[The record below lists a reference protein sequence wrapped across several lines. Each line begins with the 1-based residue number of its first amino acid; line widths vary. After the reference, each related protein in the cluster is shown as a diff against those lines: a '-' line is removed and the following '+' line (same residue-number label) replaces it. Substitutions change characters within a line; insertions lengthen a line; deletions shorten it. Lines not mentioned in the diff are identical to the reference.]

1 MRGKRYFRSFV
12 SLLLSAVLLTGLFSS
27 VPVFASNPNEL
38 YRFTFTPSEK
48 ETQESLFVSSSAS
61 EIAWIDG
68 IGAGDNYA
76 LQGKH
81 KSGESYAN
89 ADNAIRLILPE
100 PLPAGY
106 VYDIQVS
113 YYVPSALNQ
122 NKFWMFGLGIVLNGN
137 YTNENYNLPSNSW
150 ASGFLQM
157 DTWRTLSVSTPVL
170 NENITSID
178 FRFWGDNSSN
188 HPDVWYID
196 NIVIKRAEW
205 DLTLPSLAETYKDSF
220 LFGNVISPHQ
230 MDAQTTAM
238 FKHHYNVVT
247 AENNMKPA
255 YLTSGKGQY
264 DFSAADPIVN
274 WAQENGI
281 LLHGHTLVWH
291 SQSASWLTTNPDN
304 TPVTREEARENL
316 KEYIDNVAGYFAGKV
331 ISWDVVNE
339 AFDGG
344 SLPFNNWR
352 DVLRKNSP
360 WYIAYANGADPE
372 KGESGADYIYDAFV
386 FARLADPNAVLEYN
400 DYNET
405 DDWKREAMAQMAEE
419 LNEKWKNDPRNPDPD
434 RKLIEGLGM
443 QSHHFTEHPDVS
455 EVEKTIQRFI
465 KAGVRITVSELDV
478 PVGRYNGPTS
488 PTLTHEQEVE
498 QAIYYAR
505 LFEYYKAYDAHITR
519 VTLWGHADSRS
530 WRGDYSPQLF
540 DRSFAAK
547 EAFYAVLDPSGY
559 LMSKGLT
566 PRPLYDLV
574 VSADKKEITAGEP
587 ASITVSA
594 VANGIENYDVVA
606 YLERNGKKY
615 SGEFRL
621 ANGTGTIE
629 IAEAPEAGQ
638 YRILVDVYDGD
649 TLFASKEIPV
659 QVTENQYEYVE
670 LPFILR
676 NENFAFHE
684 RTDALI
690 IDAGREVD
698 GSSLNISDWSA
709 HVRATRIVD
718 PSYVWYDGPREIIGI
733 YTSKVN
739 DVGQPSDTGRYIVI
753 DFPDVGWG
761 DGGYTNDEGYTFDS
775 QYTITFTGDHIECVD
790 GTKLKPVAFVQ
801 TGVVSPVLDK
811 YKYANYDGLDYSYF
825 YSDVTDRPLPLVVFF
840 HGGGQGNDIYTP
852 IRFSNGG
859 TVWANPE
866 NQAKYPCHVLAPRNA
881 TTPDAMRKVKAVI
894 DQMIAEGKVDPNR
907 IYITGFSMGGGS
919 TWTFLTTF
927 PEVPAAAAPICPAG
941 GPGSVENALKVAYLP
956 IWTFVD
962 DDDFLYTWVL
972 NTFNTYKQYWHDA
985 LLSVLPENRLN
996 SPPYNGWVFDPH
1008 CSWVPVY
1015 NEYIDPE
1022 HPERGMLIDWFFTK
1036 SKIRGI
1042 EEPEINTVAG
1052 VAPVLPETV
1061 TVSVNYN
1068 DRGIVQEERAV
1079 TWDEVD
1085 PQSYSNPGVFTVQG
1099 TIEGC
1104 VEKAVAKITV
1114 SAENAVVLKGN
1125 TQVQPG
1131 EEFTLEVAMENI
1143 TGNIYAEDIIIAYD
1157 DELFTL
1163 LDVEA
1168 EEGVQIIIPDE
1179 NTEPVPGILRV
1190 IAFNP
1195 DGLTG
1200 NETLLKL
1207 KFKAQEAAGQSGE
1220 ITVSKAELGIA
1231 PEGTVIRAYGGKL
1244 LVAVSGIPVTGV
1256 RLNKTSLR
1264 FTAIGQSETLIAT
1277 VEPEN
1282 ATNKNVFWS
1291 TSNPGVAVVDNGV
1304 VTAVG
1309 EGTAVITVT
1318 TEDGGKTASCT
1329 VTVSVDSGGGGPVP
1343 VQSVRL
1349 DKDSLYLT
1357 RAGQSVQLT
1366 ATVEPA
1372 NATNKKVTW
1381 TSSNP
1386 DVAVV
1391 ENGVVTAVG
1400 NGEAIITVTT
1410 EDGGKT
1416 ATCNVTVLIGDLNGN
1431 NSVDIGDLA
1440 IAAYYYNTDSS
1451 DDNWPQAQT
1460 ADVNNDGIV
1469 DILDLAIIARSIV
1482 N

>member
-1 MRGKRYFRSFV
+1 MYKKRCFKSIISV
-12 SLLLSAVLLTGLFSS
+12 CLAAVLLAGLFAS
-27 VPVFASNPNEL
+27 VPAFASNEL
-38 YRFTFTPSEK
+38 YRFNFTPAEK
-48 ETQESLFVSSSAS
+48 AEQESLFVSSDAS
-61 EIAWIDG
+61 ETEWVSG
-68 IGAGDNYA
+68 IGFGDDYA
-76 LQGKH
+76 LQVKHTEGK
-81 KSGESYAN
+81 SYAN

-100 PLPAGY
+100 PLPAGS

-113 YYVPSALNQ
+113 YYVPSGSNQ
-122 NKFWMFGLGIVLNGN
+122 NKSPWMWGLGIVLNGSYSN
-137 YTNENYNLPSNSW
+137 TDYNLPSNPWS
-150 ASGFLQM
+150 SGFLQM
-157 DTWRTLSVSTPVL
+157 DTWKTLSVSTPVL
-170 NENITSID
+170 SEEITSID
-178 FRFWGDNSSN
+178 FRFWGDNSTN

-196 NIVIKRAEW
+196 NIIIKRAEW
-205 DLTLPSLAETYKDSF
+205 DLSLPSLAETYKDSF
-220 LFGNVISPHQ
+220 LFGNIISPHQ
-230 MDAQTTAM
+230 MDNQTTEM

-247 AENNMKPA
+247 AENNMKPM
-255 YLTSGKGQY
+255 YLTSEKGKY
-264 DFSAADPIVN
+264 DFSAAEPIVS
-274 WAQENGI
+274 WARENGL

-291 SQSASWLTTNPDN
+291 SQSAGWLTNNPDN
-304 TPVTREEARENL
+304 TPVTREQARENL
-316 KEYIDNVAGYFAGKV
+316 KEYIDNVAGYFRGKV

-344 SLPFNNWR
+344 SLPFDNWR

-386 FARLADPNAVLEYN
+386 FARLADPNAILEYN

-419 LNEKWKNDPRNPDPD
+419 LNEKWKNDPRNTDPD

-465 KAGVRITVSELDV
+465 KAGVHITVSELDV
-478 PVGRYNGPTS
+478 PVGHYNGPAS
-488 PTLTHEQEVE
+488 PTLTPGQEVE

-540 DRSFAAK
+540 DRSFAPK

-559 LMSKGLT
+559 LKSKGLE
-566 PRPLYDLV
+566 PRPLHDLV
-574 VSADKKEITAGEP
+574 VSADKREISAGKP
-587 ASITVSA
+587 ASISVCA
-594 VANGIENYDVVA
+594 VAEGIENYDVIA
-606 YLERNGKKY
+606 CLEKDGKKY
-615 SGEFRL
+615 SDDFRL
-621 ANGTGTIE
+621 ANGTGTVE
-629 IAEAPEAGQ
+629 VTGVTEAGE
-638 YRILVDVYDGD
+638 YRILVDVYDGE
-649 TLFASKEIPV
+649 TLFASKAVPV
-659 QVTENQYEYVE
+659 TVSKDEYEYAE

-690 IDAGREVD
+690 IDAGKEVD
-698 GSSLNISDWSA
+698 GSTLNVSDWSA

-718 PSYVWYDGPREIIGI
+718 PSYVWYDGPREITGI

-775 QYTITFTGDHIECVD
+775 QYTITFSGSHIECTD
-790 GTKLKPVAFVQ
+790 GIGIKPTGFVQ

-811 YKYANYDGLDYSYF
+811 YKYANYNGLDYSYF
-825 YSDVTDRPLPLVVFF
+825 YSEVTDRPLPLVVFF

-881 TTPDAMRKVKAVI
+881 NTPDDMRKVKAVI

-927 PEVPAAAAPICPAG
+927 PDVPAAAAPICPAG
-941 GPGSVENALKVAYLP
+941 GPGNVENALKVAYLP

-962 DDDFLYTWVL
+962 DDDFLYSWVL
-972 NTFNTYKQYWHDA
+972 NTFNTYKEYWHDA
-985 LLSVLPENRLN
+985 LLSVLPENRLD

-1042 EEPEINTVAG
+1042 EDVAVETAAG
-1052 VAPVLPETV
+1052 VAPVLPEKV

-1068 DRGIVQEERAV
+1068 DRGIVREERTV
-1079 TWDEVD
+1079 VWDEID
-1085 PQSYSNPGVFTVQG
+1085 PQSYANPGVFTVYG

-1104 VEKAVAKITV
+1104 AEKATATV
-1114 SAENAVVLKGN
+1114 TVTGSGENSVVLKGPGE
-1125 TQVQPG
+1125 VQPNG
-1131 EEFTLEVAMENI
+1131 EFTVEVAMENVNE
-1143 TGNIYAEDIIIAYD
+1143 NIYAEDIVITYD
-1157 DELFTL
+1157 PVLFNL
-1163 LDVEA
+1163 LSVEA
-1168 EEGVQIIIPDE
+1168 AEGVEIIIPGED
-1179 NTEPVPGILRV
+1179 TEPVHGTLRV

-1195 DGLTG
+1195 EALTG
-1200 NETLLKL
+1200 NAAILQL
-1207 KFKAQEAAGQSGE
+1207 KFGASEAPGQTGT
-1220 ITVSKAELGIA
+1220 IAVSKAEFGVA
-1231 PEGTVIRAYGGKL
+1231 PEGKVIKASGGVL
-1244 LVAVSGIPVTGV
+1244 QVTVSGIPVTGV
-1256 RLNKTSLR
+1256 RLDRTSLI
-1264 FTAIGQSETLIAT
+1264 FTATGQSVTLTAII
-1277 VEPEN
+1277 EPEN
-1282 ATNKNVFWS
+1282 ATNRNVTWS
-1291 TSNPGVAVVDNGV
+1291 TSNPNVAVVENGV

-1318 TEDGGKTASCT
+1318 TEDGGKTATCL
-1329 VTVSVDSGGGGPVP
+1329 VTVYIEQPIIPVE
-1343 VQSVRL
+1343 SVRL
-1349 DKDSLYLT
+1349 DRTGLYLT
-1357 RAGQSVQLT
+1357 RAGQSVQLV
-1366 ATVEPA
+1366 ATVEPD
-1372 NATNKKVTW
+1372 NATNRNVTW
-1381 TSSNP
+1381 SSSNTA
-1386 DVAVV
+1386 VATVS
-1391 ENGVVTAVG
+1391 NGKVTAVG
-1400 NGEAIITVTT
+1400 NGEAVITVTT

-1416 ATCNVTVLIGDLNGN
+1416 AACKVVVLIGDLNA
-1431 NSVDIGDLA
+1431 NSRVDIGDLA

-1451 DDNWPQAQT
+1451 SDNWPQAHI

>member
-1 MRGKRYFRSFV
+1 MFKKRFLKSGLSV
-12 SLLLSAVLLTGLFSS
+12 LLSVFLLAGLFAS
-27 VPVFASNPNEL
+27 VPVFAANEL
-38 YRFTFTPSEK
+38 YSFTFTPAEK
-48 ETQESLFVSSSAS
+48 LTQESLFVPASAS
-61 EIAWIDG
+61 EVEWISG
-68 IGAGDNYA
+68 IGYGDEYA

-81 KSGESYAN
+81 TEGKSYAN
-89 ADNAIRLILPE
+89 SDNAIRLVLPE
-100 PLPAGY
+100 PLPAGA

-113 YYVPSALNQ
+113 YYVPSELNR
-122 NKFWMFGLGIVLNGN
+122 NKSWMWGLGIVLNGN
-137 YTNENYNLPSNSW
+137 YSKTEYNLPSTPWS
-150 ASGFLQM
+150 SGFMQM
-157 DTWRTLSVSTPVL
+157 DTWRTLSVSTPAMT
-170 NENITSID
+170 ENITSIE
-178 FRFWGDNSSN
+178 FRFWGDDSSN

-196 NIVIKRAEW
+196 NIIIKRAEW
-205 DLTLPSLAETYKDSF
+205 DLNLPSLAETYKDSF
-220 LFGNVISPHQ
+220 LFGNIISPHQ
-230 MDAQTTAM
+230 MDEKTTEM

-247 AENNMKPA
+247 AENNMKPM

-264 DFSAADPIVN
+264 DFSGADPIVS

-291 SQSASWLTTNPDN
+291 SQSASWLTNNPDN
-304 TPVTREEARENL
+304 TPVTREQARENM
-316 KEYIDNVAGYFAGKV
+316 KEYISTVAGYFAGKV

-360 WYIAYANGADPE
+360 WYIAYANGADPA

-386 FARLADPNAVLEYN
+386 FARLADPNAILEYN

-419 LNEKWKNDPRNPDPD
+419 LNEKWKNDPRNTDPD

-455 EVEKTIQRFI
+455 EIEKTIQRFI

-478 PVGRYNGPTS
+478 PVGHYNGPTS
-488 PTLTHEQEVE
+488 PNLTYEQQVE

-505 LFEYYKAYDAHITR
+505 LFEYYKAYDAHISR
-519 VTLWGHADSRS
+519 VTLWGHSDSRS

-559 LMSKGLT
+559 LSRKGLA
-566 PRPLYDLV
+566 PRPLHDLT
-574 VSADKKEITAGEP
+574 VSADVSEIAAGEP
-587 ASITVSA
+587 ANIVVNA
-594 VANGIENYDVVA
+594 VAGDIGNYSVVA
-606 YLERNGKKY
+606 YLEKNGIKY
-615 SGEFRL
+615 SDEFRL
-621 ANGTGTIE
+621 TNGTGTVVLS
-629 IAEAPEAGQ
+629 EAPVAGE

-649 TLFASKEIPV
+649 TLFASKAIPISV
-659 QVTENQYEYVE
+659 KENQDELVD

-690 IDAGREVD
+690 IDAGKEVV

-718 PSYVWYDGPREIIGI
+718 PNYVWYDGPREIIGI

-739 DVGQPSDTGRYIVI
+739 DVGYPSETGRYIVI

-775 QYTITFTGDHIECVD
+775 QYTITFTGSHIECAD
-790 GTKLKPVAFVQ
+790 GSKIRPQSFVQ

-811 YKYANYDGLDYSYF
+811 FKYASYDGLDYSYF
-825 YSDVTDRPLPLVVFF
+825 YSEVTDRPLPLIVFF

-866 NQAKYPCHVLAPRNA
+866 NQARYPCHVLAPRNA
-881 TTPDAMRKVKAVI
+881 TTPNDMIKVKAVI

-941 GPGSVENALKVAYLP
+941 GPGNVENALKVSYLP
-956 IWTFVD
+956 LWTFVD
-962 DDDFLYTWVL
+962 DDDFLFNWVVA
-972 NTFNTYKQYWHDA
+972 TYNTYKQYWHDS
-985 LLSVLPENRLN
+985 LLSILPENRLDN
-996 SPPYNGWVFDPH
+996 PPYNGWVFDPH
-1008 CSWVPVY
+1008 CSWLPVY

-1022 HPERGMLIDWFFTK
+1022 HPERGMLIDWFFSK
-1036 SKIRGI
+1036 SKIRSIENVEVDTAPGI
-1042 EEPEINTVAG
+1042 
-1052 VAPVLPETV
+1052 APVLPETV

-1068 DRGIVQEERAV
+1068 DRGIVNEERKV
-1079 TWDEVD
+1079 VWDQID
-1085 PQSYSNPGVFTVQG
+1085 PQNYASPGTFTVQG

-1104 VEKAVAKITV
+1104 VEKVNARVTV
-1114 SAENAVVLKGN
+1114 KGTAENSVVPKGSAEI
-1125 TQVQPG
+1125 QPG
-1131 EEFTLEVAMENI
+1131 KEFTVEIEMENVN
-1143 TGNIYAEDIIIAYD
+1143 GNIYAEDITVTYD
-1157 DELFTL
+1157 ADLFTL
-1163 LDVEA
+1163 LDFEA
-1168 EEGVQIIIPDE
+1168 AEGVQIIIPDQD
-1179 NTEPVPGILRV
+1179 TELVPGTLRV
-1190 IAFNP
+1190 IAFSP
-1195 DGLTG
+1195 EPLTG
-1200 NETLLKL
+1200 NAGLLSL
-1207 KFKAQEAAGQSGE
+1207 RFKASGLIGQSGAVR
-1220 ITVSKAELGIA
+1220 VSRAELGIA
-1231 PEGTVIRAYGGKL
+1231 PEGTVIKANGGIL
-1244 LVAVSGIPVTGV
+1244 PIAVAGIPVTGV
-1256 RLNKTSLR
+1256 RLDRTSMT
-1264 FTAIGQSETLIAT
+1264 FTEIGQSATLTAII
-1277 VEPEN
+1277 EPAD
-1282 ATNKNVFWS
+1282 ATNKNVIWS
-1291 TSNPGVAVVDNGV
+1291 SSNPNVASVDNGV

-1318 TEDGGKTASCT
+1318 TVDGGKTATCIVT
-1329 VTVSVDSGGGGPVP
+1329 VTLEKVVP
-1343 VQSVRL
+1343 VEGVRL
-1349 DKDSLYLT
+1349 DKSSLYLT
-1357 RAGQSVQLT
+1357 RTGQSVQLI
-1366 ATVEPA
+1366 ATVEPS
-1372 NATNKKVTW
+1372 NATNKNVTW
-1381 TSSNP
+1381 SSSNTA
-1386 DVAVV
+1386 VAVV
-1391 ENGVVTAVG
+1391 NNGVVTAVG

-1416 ATCNVTVLIGDLNGN
+1416 ATCTVTVLIGDLNGN
-1431 NSVDIGDLA
+1431 GGVDIGDLA
-1440 IAAYYYNTDSS
+1440 IAAYYYNTDSA
-1451 DDNWPQAQT
+1451 DDNWPQAQI

-1469 DILDLAIIARSIV
+1469 DILDLAIIARSIL